1 MDHSVLVSLEDIET
15 GMVYTTHLSSKD
27 AHRVETG
34 KKWRLFFRV
43 VLFMLFLK
51 VLRGF

>member
-15 GMVYTTHLSSKD
+15 GMVYITHLSPKD
-27 AHRVETG
+27 AHKVEPVRNG
-34 KKWRLFFRV
+34 KLFFS